1 MKKTTSIMV
10 LILIALLSSIS
21 IIYSTDYTPRTCSG
35 YWGFT
40 CGFTGT
46 TPDGNNTMDG
56 CSSHGKGGNSDEY
69 VKNIYI
75 NGTVFNVGDTVSATC
90 EYHPYGSGDEQYMR
104 YYNGTGWLLLYSQTV
119 TSSVANNQ
127 TINFIPNSTVGQ
139 HYVRCSIDWDGVSGD
154 SCQGGGLDLYDNDD
168 LPFNVTASSDTTPPL
183 YSLNSTNS
191 TLNGTE
197 IKHSLY
203 WTDNTALSGYI
214 FSFDNG
220 TGTFINDSW
229 VAMIGTGNWSNV
241 TKDVNITNNSL
252 IRWFVW
258 ANDTLNNKNQS
269 SIFTYNTTAA
279 SGNSCSCP
287 SINTNWAVNMADYC
301 VLSTTCNIGTG
312 NLSYTGCGYLTI
324 NASVTVAKAKQ
335 PANCQGRYFGIN
347 GKLKRTG

>member
-1 MKKTTSIMV
+1 MV
-10 LILIALLSSIS
+10 LLLIAVLSSIS
-21 IIYSTDYTPRTCSG
+21 IIYSTDYTAQTCSG

-69 VKNIYI
+69 VMNIYM

-104 YYNGTGWLLLYSQTV
+104 YYNGTNWSLLYSQTV
-119 TSSVANNQ
+119 TSSLQNNI
-127 TINFIPNSTVGQ
+127 TRVFTPNSTVGQ
-139 HYVRCSIDWDGVSGD
+139 HYIRCSIDWDGVSGD

-203 WTDNTALSGYI
+203 WTDNTALSGFI

-220 TGTFINDSW
+220 TGTFVNDSW
-229 VAMIGTGNWSNV
+229 VAMTGTGNWSNV
-241 TKDVNITNNSL
+241 TKGVNITNNSL

-287 SINTNWAVNMADYC
+287 SLNTNWAIALSDYC
-301 VLSTTCNIGTG
+301 IITADCNIGTG
-312 NLSYTGCGYLTI
+312 NITWTGSGNITNDGALITAKSIAALPASGKGYLK
-324 NASVTVAKAKQ
+324 NNWRFRV
-335 PANCQGRYFGIN
+335 G
-347 GKLKRTG
+347 